1 MKKYL
6 FLVFILFT
14 SGKVAAQIDKIVGN
28 WSETTCV
35 RTDTLDSG
43 RAEINKDYQAYV
55 KGTKRLDPE
64 LHTQSYSVT
73 PDEDAKLKLNI
84 LKQGDFFWATD
95 GKTLKEKIIYEA
107 DFKEY
112 MITIKKHFTSYSYI
126 IKYDAE
132 SDNLLFLNYQSKDI
146 SSAFE
151 RKK

>member
-1 MKKYL
+1 LIIIKE
-6 FLVFILFT
+6 V
-14 SGKVAAQIDKIVGN
+14 
-28 WSETTCV
+28 
-35 RTDTLDSG
+35 
-43 RAEINKDYQAYV
+43 
-55 KGTKRLDPE
+55 
-64 LHTQSYSVT
+64 
-73 PDEDAKLKLNI
+73 
-84 LKQGDFFWATD
+84 DFFWATD